1 MVADFLTDTEIG
13 AKRLC
18 SLPDRVT
25 NTIHSGMEIAC
36 RPTVISCYREAL
48 PNIEQWW
55 AQWKDFMFAKEVQ
68 IVTKTG
74 LTASRRVC
82 ELLDPIKQ
90 SKYPAITE
98 AEQACSISLQI
109 IYLAAF
115 DASLVFMMNL
125 VAPRDWHRIKTS
137 LMDVLHQ
144 NKCARVMDILTG
156 PVYASCDV
164 IFLQEVSAAMVRDF
178 ENNPNIKEKYHILSP
193 ETLDGKRDQ
202 NSIILAASCRFSKES
217 SKKCSQTWGGE
228 ISAQIIGLIDD
239 VKSAPVAA
247 GDLFVVCCQEKVSK
261 TSKLSNIKPAHQHGQ
276 RFIFASFHG
285 DTDGLATIPVVSA
298 VKKYMT
304 LLTSDESAVAAG
316 IGSAPCPPLLVFGM
330 DANTYKVHNEGK
342 RQGVIDFAKH
352 LAAMNIATCWGAGE
366 SVANEFRRTNTFK
379 FIAPNVMLALLVV
392 DPNLYTTYN
401 ARTFLQPQ
409 LNKAVRFSDYDTSK
423 LTDKN
428 PKDHI
433 LFESTTSHLRNVSG
447 GKEVRAK
454 YVFRDNTGDGNF
466 IADMPFPTSSFP
478 SDHAIVCVDLELV
491 PHHFSDLVSS

>member
-125 VAPRDWHRIKTS
+125 VAPRDWHRIKIS

-144 NKCARVMDILTG
+144 NKSVRVIDILTG

-178 ENNPNIKEKYHILSP
+178 ENDPNIKEKYHILSP
-193 ETLDGKRDQ
+193 EILDGKRDQ

-239 VKSAPVAA
+239 VKSAPIAA

-285 DTDGLATIPVVSA
+285 DTDGLATIPVVTA

-316 IGSAPCPPLLVFGM
+316 IGPAPCPPLLVFGM

-379 FIAPNVMLALLVV
+379 FIAPNVTLALLVV